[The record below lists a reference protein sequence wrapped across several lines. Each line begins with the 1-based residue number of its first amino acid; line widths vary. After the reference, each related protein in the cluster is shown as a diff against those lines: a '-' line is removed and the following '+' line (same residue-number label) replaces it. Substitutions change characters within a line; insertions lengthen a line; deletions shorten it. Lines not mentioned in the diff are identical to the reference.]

1 MWQAVSSLGRVV
13 QDWSMNYPSMKRS
26 NWCQSESRYII
37 TVLKQFFFQP
47 CGALSLSLSL
57 YIYIYICMYVC
68 VWRILW
74 YTFFFLVCAI
84 RLYLFNLNRLTWNIS
99 LFNIYIYNK
108 WIIRTIKYILYIYTH
123 MHTRIFAEWYLYSE
137 MWKK

>member
-13 QDWSMNYPSMKRS
+13 QDWSMNYLSMKRS

-37 TVLKQFFFQP
+37 TVLKQFFFQL
-47 CGALSLSLSL
+47 CGALSLSLSLSL
-57 YIYIYICMYVC
+57 YIYICMFVC
-68 VWRILW
+68 EEF
-74 YTFFFLVCAI
+74 YGTHFFFLVCAI

-108 WIIRTIKYILYIYTH
+108 
-123 MHTRIFAEWYLYSE
+123 
-137 MWKK
+137 

>member
-37 TVLKQFFFQP
+37 TVLKQFFFQL

-57 YIYIYICMYVC
+57 SIYIYIYVC
-68 VWRILW
+68 LCVKNFMVRI
-74 YTFFFLVCAI
+74 FFFLYV
-84 RLYLFNLNRLTWNIS
+84 LYAYTYLILTV
-99 LFNIYIYNK
+99 
-108 WIIRTIKYILYIYTH
+108 
-123 MHTRIFAEWYLYSE
+123 
-137 MWKK
+137 